1 MAKKGSSSGSKPHRG
16 THKRGRGRAPVRSH
30 RWDRLDD
37 NGRPDSAIDIVEHV
51 GGENDSGGEGSE
63 EESLTVTIDVPVAM
77 WVSPNVLV
85 LNSFSDLIFWNLS

>member
-63 EESLTVTIDVPVAM
+63 EV
-77 WVSPNVLV
+77 VLLV
-85 LNSFSDLIFWNLS
+85 HVQEAAFDGVEHGPGDHTKTLVDT